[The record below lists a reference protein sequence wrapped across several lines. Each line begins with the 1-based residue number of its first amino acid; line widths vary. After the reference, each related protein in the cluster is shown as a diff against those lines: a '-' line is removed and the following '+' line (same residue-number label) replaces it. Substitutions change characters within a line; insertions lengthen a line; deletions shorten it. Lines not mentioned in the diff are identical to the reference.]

1 MATKGTKKSTECV
14 LNFLNL
20 FYSNTKSL
28 VHRWRAWL
36 LFSSKKMT
44 MRKFWCAVH
53 VLRKDPGVAGLYLEA
68 ETRQIL
74 ESIYFCG
81 LSFQFWEMH
90 AFPFPLIN
98 EKHRALCTQSVS
110 LKPVDGLTRLK
121 QGYTWPAFKDTLLCT
136 FQTWELLCTICTQT
150 CSRSALIP
158 KLA

>member
-1 MATKGTKKSTECV
+1 MQQKTSRVTLEWPQREQKKSTQCV

-28 VHRWRAWL
+28 VYRWRAWL
-36 LFSSKKMT
+36 LFFSSKKMT

-53 VLRKDPGVAGLYLEA
+53 VLCKNPGVAGLYLEA

-81 LSFQFWEMH
+81 FSFQFGEMH

-98 EKHRALCTQSVS
+98 EKHRVLCTQSVS
-110 LKPVDGLTRLK
+110 LKPVDGQLV
-121 QGYTWPAFKDTLLCT
+121 W
-136 FQTWELLCTICTQT
+136 
-150 CSRSALIP
+150 SRVTVGLHSKTHLSAP
-158 KLA
+158 FRHESYYA